1 MAFMGPDNT
10 ERFLKLLPEKQRRIL
25 DAAIREFADK
35 GYAGASMNRVVED
48 AGISKGALFQ
58 YFGSKA
64 SLFMYVYRKA
74 FDLVKMTL
82 RTVRDKTRQEDFF
95 DRLELLM
102 AAGMRFIEDH
112 PALARIYYHLIYTG
126 DSPFKAEIL
135 RELNRESHRFL
146 VSLVEQGIERGELR
160 KDLDPAV
167 AAFLLQSV
175 LDRFLQAKNP
185 AFMGLPIQSASSM
198 DEGRMIKEIASLF
211 RLGMGNQERGKRT

>member
-1 MAFMGPDNT
+1 MEPDNN
-10 ERFLKLLPEKQRRIL
+10 ERFLRLLPEKQARIL
-25 DAAIREFADK
+25 DAAVREFAEK

-58 YFGSKA
+58 YFGNKA

-82 RTVRDKTRQEDFF
+82 RSVRDKTREEDFF
-95 DRLELLM
+95 DRLERLM
-102 AAGMRFIEDH
+102 AAGIRFIEEH
-112 PALARIYYHLIYTG
+112 PSLARIYYHLIYTG

-146 VSLVEQGIERGELR
+146 VSLVEQGMERGDLR
-160 KDLDPAV
+160 KDLDPAI

-185 AFMGLPIQSASSM
+185 VFTGLLLRSASST
-198 DEGRMIKEIASLF
+198 DESRTIKEIVSLF
-211 RLGMGNQERGKRT
+211 RLGMGKQERGAGP